1 MRWAEEEGGAEATKL
16 GETVCLLL
24 LIRLSQRLF
33 QRRSTKRTLHTEGAS
48 QSMFHTDFHKNKE
61 EQIWIESLASFLSS
75 LPGKM

>member
-33 QRRSTKRTLHTEGAS
+33 QRRSTKCTLHTEGAS
-48 QSMFHTDFHKNKE
+48 QLVGNARLVLGLE
-61 EQIWIESLASFLSS
+61 LLSEVVLRS
-75 LPGKM
+75 WPRRKHN